1 MWQSADDIAS
11 PTERVAKRYT
21 VAKPVLEV
29 VTPAPYPKVDWSCV
43 NSRFIK
49 NIPSPGK
56 FPRQEVQGLL
66 HIQKSNEWYVFAM
79 DIANQDDQDKYT
91 GLINELA
98 RYVECCKKRY

>member
-1 MWQSADDIAS
+1 MNCFALRN
-11 PTERVAKRYT
+11 TVVA
-21 VAKPVLEV
+21 A
-29 VTPAPYPKVDWSCV
+29 
-43 NSRFIK
+43 
-49 NIPSPGK
+49 SPGK

-98 RYVECCKKRY
+98 RYVECLKEKKIPILLHPFRF